1 MIKYITMPYLT
12 KDQKKLWKEDGYLV
26 LPSFF
31 TDEETKDMLDEAK
44 RLCDEFDI
52 EGHPMV
58 GAVES
63 YLLSPRLITFYRQRL
78 KPRQMMHMS
87 ETSTF

>member
-1 MIKYITMPYLT
+1 MPYLT
-12 KDQKKLWKEDGYLV
+12 EEQKNLWKEDGYLV

-31 TDEETKDMLDEAK
+31 TDEETKDMLNEAK

-63 YLLSPRLITFYRQRL
+63 YLLSSGLITFCRRRL
-78 KPRQMMHMS
+78 RPRQMMHMS

>member
-1 MIKYITMPYLT
+1 MLYLT
-12 KDQKKLWKEDGYLV
+12 EERKQRWKEDGYLV

-31 TDEETKDMLDEAK
+31 TDEETKDMLNEAK

-58 GAVES
+58 CTFES
-63 YLLSPRLITFYRQRL
+63 YLLSFRLLTL
-78 KPRQMMHMS
+78 L
-87 ETSTF
+87 